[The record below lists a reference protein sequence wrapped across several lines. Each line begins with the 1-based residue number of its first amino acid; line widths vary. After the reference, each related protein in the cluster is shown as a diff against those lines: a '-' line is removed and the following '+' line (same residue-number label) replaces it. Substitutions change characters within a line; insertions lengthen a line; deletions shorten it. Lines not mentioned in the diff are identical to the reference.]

1 MNSIKKFTIFAGVNG
16 AGKSTLFY
24 LEKSSDLGIRLN
36 CDEILSS
43 LGLKWEESRA
53 QILAGK
59 KLLQLQRECIESGVS
74 FNQETTL
81 CGQSIFNAVKQAKEA
96 GYTILL
102 RYVGVETAEIAKE
115 RVRKRIESGGHGIS
129 DETIERRFVTS
140 QENFLKIYPLC
151 NEVII
156 YDNTK
161 QMQCAAMMI
170 TNGKIEILRKIAWV
184 NELLKEV
191 NLTRKNFV

>member
-43 LGLKWEESRA
+43 LGLIWEESRA

-151 NEVII
+151 NDVII

-161 QMQCAAMMI
+161 QMQCAAMI
-170 TNGKIEILRKIAWV
+170 TNGKIAVLRKIAWV
-184 NELLKEV
+184 NELLKKV

>member
-74 FNQETTL
+74 CNQETTL

-184 NELLKEV
+184 NELLKKV

>member
-96 GYTILL
+96 GCTILL

-184 NELLKEV
+184 NELLKKV

>member
-81 CGQSIFNAVKQAKEA
+81 CGQSINAVKQAKEA

-184 NELLKEV
+184 NELLKKV

>member
-151 NEVII
+151 NDVII

-161 QMQCAAMMI
+161 QMQCAAMI
-170 TNGKIEILRKIAWV
+170 TNGKIAVLRKIAWV
-184 NELLKEV
+184 NELLKKV

>member
-16 AGKSTLFY
+16 AGKSTLYY

-81 CGQSIFNAVKQAKEA
+81 CGQSISNAVEQAKEA

-151 NEVII
+151 NDVII

-161 QMQCAAMMI
+161 QMQCAAMI

-184 NELLKEV
+184 NELLKKV

>member
-1 MNSIKKFTIFAGVNG
+1 M
-16 AGKSTLFY
+16 
-24 LEKSSDLGIRLN
+24 
-36 CDEILSS
+36 
-43 LGLKWEESRA
+43 RA
-53 QILAGK
+53 IY
-59 KLLQLQRECIESGVS
+59 I
-74 FNQETTL
+74 
-81 CGQSIFNAVKQAKEA
+81 NAVKQAKEA

-151 NEVII
+151 NDVII

-161 QMQCAAMMI
+161 QMQCAAMI
-170 TNGKIEILRKIAWV
+170 TNGKIAVLRKIAWV
-184 NELLKEV
+184 NELLKKV

>member
-43 LGLKWEESRA
+43 LGLKWEEPRA

-184 NELLKEV
+184 NELLKKV

>member
-1 MNSIKKFTIFAGVNG
+1 M
-16 AGKSTLFY
+16 
-24 LEKSSDLGIRLN
+24 
-36 CDEILSS
+36 
-43 LGLKWEESRA
+43 
-53 QILAGK
+53 
-59 KLLQLQRECIESGVS
+59 
-74 FNQETTL
+74 
-81 CGQSIFNAVKQAKEA
+81 
-96 GYTILL
+96 
-102 RYVGVETAEIAKE
+102 
-115 RVRKRIESGGHGIS
+115 RKRIESGGHGIS

-184 NELLKEV
+184 NELLKKV

>member
-43 LGLKWEESRA
+43 LGLKWEESSA

-151 NEVII
+151 NDVII

-161 QMQCAAMMI
+161 QMQCAAMI
-170 TNGKIEILRKIAWV
+170 TNGKIAVLRKIAWV
-184 NELLKEV
+184 NELLKKV

>member
-151 NEVII
+151 NDVII

-161 QMQCAAMMI
+161 QMQCAAMI
-170 TNGKIEILRKIAWV
+170 TNGKIAVLRKITWV
-184 NELLKEV
+184 NELLKKV

>member
-129 DETIERRFVTS
+129 DESIERRFFTS

-151 NEVII
+151 NDVII

-161 QMQCAAMMI
+161 QMQCAAMI
-170 TNGKIEILRKIAWV
+170 TNGKIAVLRKIAWV
-184 NELLKEV
+184 NELLKKV

>member
-1 MNSIKKFTIFAGVNG
+1 MNCIKKFTIFAGVNG

-151 NEVII
+151 NDVII

-161 QMQCAAMMI
+161 QMQCAAMI
-170 TNGKIEILRKIAWV
+170 TNGKIAVLRKIAWV
-184 NELLKEV
+184 NELLKKV

>member
-161 QMQCAAMMI
+161 QMQCAAMI
-170 TNGKIEILRKIAWV
+170 TNGKIAVLRKIAWV
-184 NELLKEV
+184 NELLKKV

>member
-1 MNSIKKFTIFAGVNG
+1 MNCIKKFTIFAGVNG

-151 NEVII
+151 NDVII

-161 QMQCAAMMI
+161 QMQCAAMI
-170 TNGKIEILRKIAWV
+170 TNGKSAVLRKIAWV
-184 NELLKEV
+184 NELLKKV

>member
-43 LGLKWEESRA
+43 LGLKWEEPRA

-151 NEVII
+151 NDVII

-161 QMQCAAMMI
+161 QMQCAAMI
-170 TNGKIEILRKIAWV
+170 TNGKIAVLRKIAWV
-184 NELLKEV
+184 NELLKKV

>member
-43 LGLKWEESRA
+43 LGLKWEEPCA

-151 NEVII
+151 NDVII

-161 QMQCAAMMI
+161 QMQCAAMI
-170 TNGKIEILRKIAWV
+170 TNAKIEILRKIAWV
-184 NELLKEV
+184 NELLKKV

>member
-184 NELLKEV
+184 NELLKKV
-191 NLTRKNFV
+191 NFTRKNFV

>member
-43 LGLKWEESRA
+43 LGLKWEEARA

-151 NEVII
+151 NDVII

-161 QMQCAAMMI
+161 QMQCAAMI
-170 TNGKIEILRKIAWV
+170 TNGKIAVLRKIAWV
-184 NELLKEV
+184 NELLKKV

>member
-151 NEVII
+151 NDVII

-161 QMQCAAMMI
+161 QMQCAAMI
-170 TNGKIEILRKIAWV
+170 TNGKSAVLRKIAWV
-184 NELLKEV
+184 NELLKKV